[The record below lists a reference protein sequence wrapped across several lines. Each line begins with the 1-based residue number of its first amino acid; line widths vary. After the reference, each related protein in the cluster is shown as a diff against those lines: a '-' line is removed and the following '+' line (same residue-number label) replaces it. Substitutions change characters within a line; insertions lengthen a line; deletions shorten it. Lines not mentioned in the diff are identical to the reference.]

1 MNTQVLIN
9 LAKEKP
15 NRFYVEEN
23 DYVVDKETGTLLM
36 INPLD
41 DYITGS
47 ITKENVRYYKVEIER
62 LIAHNLIEPEVLDK
76 FNNKYCK

>member
-9 LAKEKP
+9 LAKKKP

-23 DYVVDKETGTLLM
+23 DYVLDKETGTLLM

-47 ITKENVRYYKVEIER
+47 IINQHI
-62 LIAHNLIEPEVLDK
+62 
-76 FNNKYCK
+76 